1 MNKSENNHR
10 IVIGGQHVSMG
21 ALLDLQRDAAR
32 YRWLRDKADSMA
44 CTAAP
49 MVASLAADG
58 KMVALIDGEDLDS
71 AVDIAMARPKARR
84 AAGFID
90 LPSLAMLAG
99 VGVLCMMAFTPLAPV
114 PQIPPAPAAVP
125 GSGVSYAPYV
135 FLDNETGCQY
145 LSTHTSTGM
154 VPRIAA
160 DGRTHLGCKGP
171 AR

>member
-1 MNKSENNHR
+1 MNKSENHHR

-58 KMVALIDGEDLDS
+58 KMVALIDGEDLDA
-71 AVDIAMARPKARR
+71 AVDIAMARLKA
-84 AAGFID
+84 F
-90 LPSLAMLAG
+90 
-99 VGVLCMMAFTPLAPV
+99 
-114 PQIPPAPAAVP
+114 
-125 GSGVSYAPYV
+125 
-135 FLDNETGCQY
+135 
-145 LSTHTSTGM
+145 
-154 VPRIAA
+154 
-160 DGRTHLGCKGP
+160 

>member
-58 KMVALIDGEDLDS
+58 KMVALIDGEDLDT
-71 AVDIAMARPKARR
+71 AVDMAMASPKTMR
-84 AAGFID
+84 AA
-90 LPSLAMLAG
+90 
-99 VGVLCMMAFTPLAPV
+99 
-114 PQIPPAPAAVP
+114 
-125 GSGVSYAPYV
+125 VS
-135 FLDNETGCQY
+135 NQRQNSNKE
-145 LSTHTSTGM
+145 
-154 VPRIAA
+154 
-160 DGRTHLGCKGP
+160 
-171 AR
+171 